1 MNTYPNLQELV
12 KYHPY
17 GENTACDHAE
27 IEPELLHA
35 AFKGEELLT
44 PAEIISIA
52 RLYGCP
58 AGVIVCPKLIMLDMG
73 RPRHKKM
80 VMEVDCIYI
89 QLKCMARDGNRESE
103 KYLELAGRGQQRF
116 MRAAYEDRLS
126 YAHYLGVKKQLRQY
140 ISFAAPKQKRR
151 RLGVMKGGA
160 V

>member
-1 MNTYPNLQELV
+1 MNKYPNLQELL

-27 IEPELLHA
+27 IGPELLHA

-44 PAEIISIA
+44 PVEAISIA

-58 AGVIVCPKLIMLDMG
+58 AGVIGCPGLIMLDMG

-80 VMEVDCIYI
+80 VTEVDCLYI
-89 QLKCMARDGNRESE
+89 QLKYMAGCGNQEAE
-103 KYLELAGRGQQRF
+103 KYLEHADWKQQGL
-116 MRAAYEDRLS
+116 MGAAYEDRLS
-126 YAHYLGVKKQLRQY
+126 YCHYLGVKEQLKQY
-140 ISFAAPKQKRR
+140 IKFAELKPKRR
-151 RLGVMKGGA
+151 GLTVMKGGA

>member
-1 MNTYPNLQELV
+1 MNKYPNLQELF

-27 IEPELLHA
+27 IGPELLHA

-44 PAEIISIA
+44 PFEVISIA

-58 AGVIVCPKLIMLDMG
+58 AGVIECPKLTMLDMG
-73 RPRHKKM
+73 RRRHKKM
-80 VMEVDCIYI
+80 VMEVDCLYI
-89 QLKCMARDGNRESE
+89 QLKCMARDGDREAE
-103 KYLELAGRGQQRF
+103 KYLEYADWKQQRF

-126 YAHYLGVKKQLRQY
+126 YCHYLGAKEQLKQY
-140 ISFAAPKQKRR
+140 ISFAAPKPKQRG
-151 RLGVMKGGA
+151 LTAMKGGA